1 MDIIHSAPYPQFKGI
16 ETFHMLSLS
25 RRIDCCETGAKAFM
39 ALSTIRPLKGGLKEF
54 NQRIKIV
61 EH

>member
-1 MDIIHSAPYPQFKGI
+1 MDIMLPARYPQLRGI
-16 ETFHMLSLS
+16 EKIHILSLS
-25 RRIDCCETGAKAFM
+25 RRIDHCLTGAKAFM

-54 NQRIKIV
+54 NQRAKIV